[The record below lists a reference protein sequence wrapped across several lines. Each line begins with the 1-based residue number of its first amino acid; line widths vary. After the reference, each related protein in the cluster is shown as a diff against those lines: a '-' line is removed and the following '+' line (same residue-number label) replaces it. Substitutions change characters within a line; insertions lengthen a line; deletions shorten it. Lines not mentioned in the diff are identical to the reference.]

1 MIRRFFPFSS
11 IAVLTAVCAVAQAQE
26 VTDVHLSGIRDGQYL
41 TGRVYI
47 SAEAPQRPMRVE
59 FYIDGELVSN
69 EKCPPYTL
77 GGDDHQKPYGF
88 DTNSLT
94 DGSHT
99 LTAKFFYPNKTL
111 EKKVW
116 FRSGG
121 ALAVAPTPRPTIAP
135 TRTPAPTPRPQQTT
149 APQRPVATPTSIRT
163 STPTPRPTQP
173 PVARTPEKAAPLPL
187 EGSALLSRSTWESN
201 MKKWGRIHCDDMSR
215 RRSTDE
221 VQLASTYYDAILVYQ
236 QIGDYTGDPYWQR
249 CVNLALAAYR
259 DAYVFPNKGQV
270 PGYWNF
276 TDGLANHALRTGDT
290 RSKEAVRLL
299 ATTASYAADY
309 VPAEWT
315 QGTSTSREVAYAIMA
330 YLNDERLGSPRRK
343 RLDLLVNQSL
353 NYLNEWF
360 VQKRSGMRPFMVGL
374 TSQALIKYAERTG
387 DPRILPALE
396 QGLSTLWRDTWI
408 VSAQAF
414 GYEKSLGRPATE
426 PSPDLNLLI
435 APAYAWLYQKTGKLE
450 YMEMGDK
457 IFAGGV
463 ANAYLANAK
472 QFNESYRW
480 SFDYMKWRTGK

>member
-1 MIRRFFPFSS
+1 MIRRFFPLSS
-11 IAVLTAVCAVAQAQE
+11 IAVLSAVCSIAQAQE
-26 VTDVHLSGIRDGQYL
+26 LTDVHLSGIRDGQNL
-41 TGRVYI
+41 SGRVYI
-47 SAEAPQRPMRVE
+47 SAQVPQRPMRVE

-69 EKCPPYTL
+69 EKCAPYSL

-88 DTNSLT
+88 DTNNLT

-99 LTAKFFYPNKTL
+99 LTVKIFYPNKTL

-121 ALAVAPTPRPTIAP
+121 SLAAAPTPRPTIAP
-135 TRTPAPTPRPQQTT
+135 TRTPVPTARPQQTT
-149 APQRPVATPTSIRT
+149 APVRPTATPVRT

-173 PVARTPEKAAPLPL
+173 PAAPLPGKATPLPL
-187 EGSALLSRSTWESN
+187 EGSSLLSRSTWESN
-201 MKKWGRIHCDDMSR
+201 MKKWGRTHCDDMKR
-215 RRSTDE
+215 RRPTDE
-221 VQLASTYYDAILVYQ
+221 VQLAATYYDAIWVYQ
-236 QIGDYTGDPYWQR
+236 QIAEYTGDPSWQS
-249 CVNLALAAYR
+249 CIDLAISAYR
-259 DAYVFPNKGQV
+259 DAYVIPNKGQV

-276 TDGLANHALRTGDT
+276 THGLTNHALRTGDT

-299 ATTASYAADY
+299 AATASYAADY

-315 QGTSTSREVAYAIMA
+315 QGTSTSREVAYAIMS
-330 YLNDERLGSPRRK
+330 YLNHEKLGAPRRK

-353 NYLNEWF
+353 NYFNEWF
-360 VQKRSGMRPFMVGL
+360 VQKKSGMRPFMVGL
-374 TSQALIKYAERTG
+374 TAEALIEYAERTG

-435 APAYAWLYQKTGKLE
+435 APAYAWLYNKTGKLE
-450 YMEMGDK
+450 YLEMADK

-463 ANAYLANAK
+463 KNSYLANPK

-480 SFDYMKWRTGK
+480 SFAFMKWRTGK